1 MSVPPGCREAVR
13 RLWDHLDR
21 GLEPNHE
28 QQLEQHLAFC
38 RRCCGELE
46 FVRELRTLLR
56 TPTAA
61 SLPPDVHDRLDGVID
76 ALGGDESLA
85 GA

>member
-13 RLWDHLDR
+13 RLWDYLDR
-21 GLEPNHE
+21 GLERDHE
-28 QQLEQHLAFC
+28 QHLEQHLAFC

-56 TPTAA
+56 TRTAA
-61 SLPPDVHDRLDGVID
+61 PLPLDVRARLDGAID
-76 ALGGDESLA
+76 ALGGDETLA